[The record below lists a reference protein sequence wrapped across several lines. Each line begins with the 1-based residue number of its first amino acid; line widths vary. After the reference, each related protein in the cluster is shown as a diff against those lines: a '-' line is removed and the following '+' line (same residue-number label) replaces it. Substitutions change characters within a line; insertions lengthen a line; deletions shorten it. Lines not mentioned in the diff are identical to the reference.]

1 MLRTLPIASFRK
13 NVILIRH
20 GSWLSRMGL
29 GSKSAEIRPEDQ
41 PNQKPSLADLGRP
54 FGSRKMDQMLKRPE
68 DRIRPTEQKNRL
80 TKKVKDEPIDLPAYV
95 PPMPSETHLTF
106 HTTMVKEIDAL
117 GDRWKYPQEW
127 EDYMEYAIEN
137 DVGLSPEN
145 PHIIYA
151 EAGTAITSCICDP
164 EMPFVNYHFVH
175 ENNGEPMVCQCGY
188 FFKLERELYA
198 PPLHKLMEIPDG
210 GWFDPRAYN
219 PDNNTYR
226 EWSWLKEQRITRYNA
241 LKSGEDY
248 IPGSGLGLIEEAEA
262 KKKAYEEI
270 EDSPNQSQYV
280 LDYRQKP
287 DGYLNYTS
295 TELRHKPGEEYEFE
309 SILVPED
316 DEEELLALQAEMSE
330 TLAEKYQARLSAQ
343 KQEFLEDPT
352 TKKILS
358 DYAEKKR
365 QLEDSQS
372 TENIETRN
380 DHSSSTDDDIIKRQ

>member
-20 GSWLSRMGL
+20 GSWLSRMGF
-29 GSKSAEIRPEDQ
+29 GKKEITPDQ
-41 PNQKPSLADLGRP
+41 QANHKPSLADIDRP
-54 FGSRKMDQMLKRPE
+54 FGSRKQDQMLKRPE
-68 DRIRPTEQKNRL
+68 DRIRPTPRKQKKL
-80 TKKVKDEPIDLPAYV
+80 KDEPEDLPAYV
-95 PPMPSETHLTF
+95 PPMPSETHLVF
-106 HTTMVKEIDAL
+106 HTTMIKEIEAL

-151 EAGTAITSCICDP
+151 ESGTAITSCICDP

-188 FFKLERELYA
+188 FFKLERHLVA

-226 EWSWLKEQRITRYNA
+226 EWSWLKEQRITRFNA

-248 IPGSGLGLIEEAEA
+248 IPGSGLGVLEEAEA
-262 KKKAYEEI
+262 KKKEQEKFENA
-270 EDSPNQSQYV
+270 PNQSQYV

-287 DGYLNYTS
+287 DGYLNYTA
-295 TELRHKPGEEYEFE
+295 TELRHKPGEEFEFE

-316 DEEELLALQAEMSE
+316 DEEELLALQDEMSSA
-330 TLAEKYQARLSAQ
+330 LAAKHQSRLDAQ
-343 KQEFLEDPT
+343 KQEFLDDPA

-365 QLEDSQS
+365 QLDSQNS
-372 TENIETRN
+372 VNENSSGNPSN
-380 DHSSSTDDDIIKRQ
+380 DDVIKRQ